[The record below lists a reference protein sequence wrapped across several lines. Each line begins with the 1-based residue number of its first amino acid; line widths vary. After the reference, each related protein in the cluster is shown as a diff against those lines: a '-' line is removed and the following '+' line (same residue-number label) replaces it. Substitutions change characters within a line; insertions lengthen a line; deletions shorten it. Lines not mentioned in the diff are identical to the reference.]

1 MIWALIMYC
10 MKDVYPIR
18 LLLNIRKN
26 NGQPWRYADKIEI
39 VLDKPVYYRREHSYK
54 GGQYF
59 IREDEF
65 FKKLVMTRNKVRQ
78 KNRDFSLD
86 IREEIRS
93 LKLSKGCFVC
103 GYKKCAECLC
113 FDHRNPHT
121 KLESVN
127 VIIKKYISSG
137 EKKKILLKEFLYS
150 EIEKCDVLCAN
161 CHYEKTYI
169 NQDGREKLI
178 RTYSNM
184 EEFMKENNREDVVHF
199 SIKQNYEKY
208 TIERNKYAK
217 RGKYIIPTN

>member
-1 MIWALIMYC
+1 

-39 VLDKPVYYRREHSYK
+39 VLDKPIYYRREHSYK

-65 FKKLVMTRNKVRQ
+65 FKKLITARNQVRE
-78 KNRDFSLD
+78 KSREACYS
-86 IREEIRS
+86 IKEEINK
-93 LKLSKGCFVC
+93 LKLSKGCLIC
-103 GYKKCAECLC
+103 GYNKHAECLC

-121 KLESVN
+121 KLESISK
-127 VIIKKYISSG
+127 IIKRYISAG
-137 EKKKILLKEFLYS
+137 KKNKILLKAFLYS
-150 EIEKCDVLCAN
+150 EIEKCDILCAN

-169 NQDGREKLI
+169 NKDGLDKWI

-184 EEFMKENNREDVVHF
+184 EEFMKENDREDVVHF
-199 SIKQNYEKY
+199 SIKKDYEKY
-208 TIERNKYAK
+208 AIGRNKYAK
-217 RGKYIIPTN
+217 REKYIIPTN